1 MPADRFPMM
10 VELAGTYTHEPDLD
24 RYYTFGVEPVMDG
37 VAKMASSRRVASGV
51 SGEAI
56 AG

>member
-1 MPADRFPMM
+1 MM